1 MQVIYVKI
9 DGISCDNCRNKITK
23 ELLKINNITDV
34 RIVKNIAKIT
44 TTTKIDEVKI
54 VNVIN
59 SLGYFTQKDYISTN
73 IIEFTPK
80 KVGVYSMNCWM
91 NMLTNKIKVVD
102 DEKYFEVKK

>member
-23 ELLKINNITDV
+23 ELLKVNNITDV

-91 NMLTNKIKVVD
+91 NMLTNNIKVVD
-102 DEKYFEVKK
+102 DEKYFGVKK

>member
-9 DGISCDNCRNKITK
+9 DGISCDNYRNKITK

-80 KVGVYSMNCWM
+80 K
-91 NMLTNKIKVVD
+91 
-102 DEKYFEVKK
+102 

>member
-44 TTTKIDEVKI
+44 TTTKIDEAKI

-59 SLGYFTQKDYISTN
+59 SLGYFTKKDYISIN

-91 NMLTNKIKVVD
+91 NVLTNILKL
-102 DEKYFEVKK
+102 

>member
-91 NMLTNKIKVVD
+91 NMFTNNIKIVD

>member
-9 DGISCDNCRNKITK
+9 DGISCDNCRN
-23 ELLKINNITDV
+23 
-34 RIVKNIAKIT
+34 KIT

-59 SLGYFTQKDYISTN
+59 SLGYFTKKDYISTN

-91 NMLTNKIKVVD
+91 NMLTNNIKVVD